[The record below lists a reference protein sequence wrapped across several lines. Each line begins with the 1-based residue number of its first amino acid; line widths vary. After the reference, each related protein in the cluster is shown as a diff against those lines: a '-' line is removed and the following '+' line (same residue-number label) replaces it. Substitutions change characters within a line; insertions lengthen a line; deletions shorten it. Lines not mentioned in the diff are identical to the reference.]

1 MAKRGRRA
9 IPRSVLRASS
19 SPSYASS
26 LPCLHCPFT
35 SASLQRACTDWERA
49 TTQALFGIIL
59 RILEAICERSWASR
73 RTFRPTSGAMLNYLR
88 AAVGCSL
95 ACLAMFFEPFRPSGH
110 ASEAIIVLPRY
121 TLASKQMNAH
131 DSREMI
137 L

>member
-1 MAKRGRRA
+1 MHVHISTHIYMHMIG
-9 IPRSVLRASS
+9 L
-19 SPSYASS
+19 
-26 LPCLHCPFT
+26 
-35 SASLQRACTDWERA
+35 
-49 TTQALFGIIL
+49 
-59 RILEAICERSWASR
+59 
-73 RTFRPTSGAMLNYLR
+73 FRPTSGPVLNYLR

-131 DSREMI
+131 DSREMN